1 MKALLTIF
9 LFLPLV
15 SFAQFRVF
23 ENLDQ
28 LQNGGHGVS
37 DEVVFVKGYA
47 TVGDGGEGFFMY
59 DPNATKVFGGM
70 FIAPITEEE
79 GRWVRINYDFVRV
92 NFFGANGS
100 DDLNDTAAIQKAIDF
115 AHENGFPQILIP
127 KGTYL
132 IDSLTIK
139 NGTKIK
145 GHHKGTIIKSIAE
158 AKRWYEDNNPLIKID
173 DNAVTNVLIENLTF
187 NGSGHNKVCFLFEA
201 IRKDDIHAGLWK
213 SSFKNIEIIN
223 FNNHGIYLK
232 GGSTYEEKS
241 PNQFISFENVRVKR
255 NTNAGVNSLRIE
267 GQNAQLSFLNCTFD
281 SERIEDDREATGW
294 NIYIGSD
301 IAGNGTPA
309 IIKFDTCT
317 IQNAIGGFGISAAEN
332 INIENCW
339 FENIKTAIR
348 VSRFSRGIAIERNRF
363 ANASGFGRTSRGYI
377 LYVEGKSNV
386 TFEGN
391 VIVGKY
397 SGLTIS
403 EPGSVLFKLNNFPDT
418 AN

>member
-47 TVGDGGEGFFMY
+47 TAGDGGEGFFMY

-70 FIAPITEEE
+70 FIAPTTEEE
-79 GRWVRINYDFVRV
+79 GRRV
-92 NFFGANGS
+92 NFFCANGS
-100 DDLNDTAAIQKAIDF
+100 DDLNDTASIQKEIDF

-139 NGTKIK
+139 KGTKI
-145 GHHKGTIIKSIAE
+145 KGTIIKSIAKAE
-158 AKRWYEDNNPLIKID
+158 RWYEDNNPLIKID
-173 DNAVTNVLIENLTF
+173 DNAVTDDLSGILTF
-187 NGSGHNKVCFLFEA
+187 NGNRHNKVCFLFEA
-201 IRKDDIHAGLWK
+201 KRKDDIHAGLCK
-213 SSFKNIEIIN
+213 SSFKNI
-223 FNNHGIYLK
+223 
-232 GGSTYEEKS
+232 
-241 PNQFISFENVRVKR
+241 
-255 NTNAGVNSLRIE
+255 
-267 GQNAQLSFLNCTFD
+267 
-281 SERIEDDREATGW
+281 
-294 NIYIGSD
+294 
-301 IAGNGTPA
+301 
-309 IIKFDTCT
+309 
-317 IQNAIGGFGISAAEN
+317 
-332 INIENCW
+332 
-339 FENIKTAIR
+339 KTAIR
-348 VSRFSRGIAIERNRF
+348 GSRFSRGIAIERNRF
-363 ANASGFGRTSRGYI
+363 TNASGFERTSRDYI

-386 TFEGN
+386 TFERN

-403 EPGSVLFKLNNFPDT
+403 EPGSVLFKLNNFPNT